1 MVTVTRTFQFQ
12 TQPQASQATP
22 ATYTMGLRPPAG
34 SGPGHTAEQTG
45 LTAPVATFNSVPLG
59 ATLELYVNTIA
70 GGSTVAEH
78 IVPVTITALPTD
90 PLIYVPT
97 GSPAVS

>member
-1 MVTVTRTFQFQ
+1 MVTVTRTFQFA
-12 TQPQASQATP
+12 TQPQASAAIP
-22 ATYTMGLRPPAG
+22 ATYTMGLRPAPGAG
-34 SGPGHTAEQTG
+34 SGYTAEQTG
-45 LTAPVATFNSVPLG
+45 LTEPKATFNSVPLG
-59 ATLELYVNTIA
+59 AALDLYVNTIA

-78 IVPVTITALPTD
+78 VVPVTITALPTD